1 VAINSS
7 RPVMANCTTVIAST
21 IVLCSLSG
29 VKSRVVIATQNRLSG
44 KEGRRVEKIIMAD
57 YCAGQKAK
65 TKDYWDSFYS
75 ALPHHA
81 SIIKVDFVTNEKDDC
96 DDEVDGKKINEVV
109 SSSTADLE
117 WIVPN
122 SAILDFISSIF
133 TPSSQDSNVTV
144 HVLEIGCGVSELSL
158 SLLQRLLQQC
168 NHQHACTFYDF
179 VATDVSSVCIEHN
192 KIRDD
197 AFMSFLHGTAAAR
210 LSYEV
215 LDVLYTNL
223 QPHSKH
229 IGRYDM
235 ILDKGTLDTFLFRS
249 KRTNKG
255 CELHPPLLMPLL
267 NNIHRWLRS
276 GCDAKYIIISPR
288 SKIKSVRDFCGFKSV
303 CRTRVDTTMLNSDDV
318 VLVKGN
324 CDNAHVKKSEVYL
337 YVCLKDD
344 SYDPDKAVPY
354 RSMIDNI
361 DDDSIC
367 IKCGMNFKQYRGT
380 VDMKDQG
387 EVVWTRRWRNHIVH
401 CKG

>member
-1 VAINSS
+1 
-7 RPVMANCTTVIAST
+7 
-21 IVLCSLSG
+21 
-29 VKSRVVIATQNRLSG
+29 
-44 KEGRRVEKIIMAD
+44 MAD
-57 YCAGQKAK
+57 GAGQKAK
-65 TKDYWDSFYS
+65 TRDYWDSFYS

-81 SIIKVDFVTNEKDDC
+81 APIEVVDVAVTNEKDDC
-96 DDEVDGKKINEVV
+96 DDEVDGKEFNEVVVV
-109 SSSTADLE
+109 SSSNADLE

-122 SAILDFISSIF
+122 SAILDTISSMF
-133 TPSSQDSNVTV
+133 TPTSHDSNVTV
-144 HVLEIGCGVSELSL
+144 NVLEIGCGVSQLSL
-158 SLLQRLLQQC
+158 SLLQRLLQQQQH
-168 NHQHACTFYDF
+168 NHHHARTYYDF

-192 KIRDD
+192 RIRDN
-197 AFMSFLHGTAAAR
+197 AFISFLHRTAAAR

-215 LDVLYTNL
+215 LDVLDTNFL

-255 CELHPPLLMPLL
+255 CELHPPLLTPLL

-276 GCDAKYIIISPR
+276 GCDDAKYVIISPR
-288 SKIKSVRDFCGFKSV
+288 SKIKSLRDFCGFKSV

-324 CDNAHVKKSEVYL
+324 GENAHISKSEVYL
-337 YVCLKDD
+337 YTCLKDD
-344 SYDPDKAVPY
+344 NYDPDKNVPY
-354 RSMIDNI
+354 RSMIDNT
-361 DDDSIC
+361 DDDSNC
-367 IKCGMNFKQYRGT
+367 IKCGINFKQYRGT
-380 VDMKDQG
+380 VDMKVQG